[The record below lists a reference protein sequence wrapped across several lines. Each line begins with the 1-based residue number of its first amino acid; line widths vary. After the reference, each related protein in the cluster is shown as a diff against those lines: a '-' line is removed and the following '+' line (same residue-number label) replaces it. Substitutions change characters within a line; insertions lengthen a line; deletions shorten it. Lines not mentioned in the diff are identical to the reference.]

1 MKTIFSIGV
10 FLVFLSGNVHADIWT
25 SAIPKEIHIVP
36 GGMVL
41 LGDFNMDGATCAS
54 GPKGIILLKP
64 DEDFAAKLSI
74 ALTAKTTNK
83 KIQTYFKSPLASSCI
98 LIPGAGS
105 FPIVTIHHWQFK
117 E

>member
-1 MKTIFSIGV
+1 MKTIFSIGA

-25 SAIPKEIHIVP
+25 SAIPKEVHIIP

-41 LGDFNMDGATCAS
+41 IGDFNMDGATCAH
-54 GPKGIILLKP
+54 GAKGIILLKP

-74 ALTAKTTNK
+74 ALAAKTTK
-83 KIQTYFKSPLASSCI
+83 KRIQAYFKSPLASSCV
-98 LIPGAGS
+98 LIQGVGS
-105 FPIVTIHHWQFK
+105 LPTVGNYHWQFK